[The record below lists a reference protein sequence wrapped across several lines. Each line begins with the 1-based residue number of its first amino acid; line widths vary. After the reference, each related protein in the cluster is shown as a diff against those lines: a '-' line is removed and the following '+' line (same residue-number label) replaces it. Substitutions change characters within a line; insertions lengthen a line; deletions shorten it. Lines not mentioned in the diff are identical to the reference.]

1 MIIWWLVCA
10 MQHYLL
16 YRTPSSKA
24 TEKAARNDMQYSSVS
39 NDNSAVPVA
48 VHNLIIDTAEVHIR

>member
-1 MIIWWLVCA
+1 

-48 VHNLIIDTAEVHIR
+48 VYNLIIDTAEVHIR